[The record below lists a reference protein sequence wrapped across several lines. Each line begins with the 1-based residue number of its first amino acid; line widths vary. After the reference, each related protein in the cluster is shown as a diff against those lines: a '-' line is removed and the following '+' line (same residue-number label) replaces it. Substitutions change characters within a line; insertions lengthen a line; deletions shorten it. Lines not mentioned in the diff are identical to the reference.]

1 MGQFQAREIVNVLD
15 IIVRYIHSLEER
27 AGLASSIV
35 EWQLSDRVELFN
47 INSVAVS
54 RGGET
59 EFNAILAWSVLAGL
73 ELSW

>member
-1 MGQFQAREIVNVLD
+1 
-15 IIVRYIHSLEER
+15 
-27 AGLASSIV
+27 V